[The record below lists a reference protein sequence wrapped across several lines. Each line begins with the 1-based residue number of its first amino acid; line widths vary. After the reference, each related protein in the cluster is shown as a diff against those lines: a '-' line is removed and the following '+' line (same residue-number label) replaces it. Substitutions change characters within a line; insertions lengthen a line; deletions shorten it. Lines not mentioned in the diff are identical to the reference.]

1 MDCRPPGAPAPI
13 QPLATFT
20 NLKRTL
26 VARQAHPVPTI
37 PMVEGARTM
46 ANYISPAAQLFRSMA
61 DLIDHD
67 HTSHTDYEAVTR
79 AAEALAARASTEQL
93 VAGPLWEA
101 DGASLLAAAYA
112 FHAGLPRQAATTTH
126 VQALIETSPAPS
138 NGGVQASQRDPIAS
152 TAGNSAG
159 RTAPLA
165 PPPGPRATP
174 VDPKR
179 LPGPSLH
186 HLDPA
191 DEAKLWTALSEL
203 RRGQVVPRGQ
213 LIRLTGWL
221 PTDLAVQL
229 LALLERG
236 PALVAAEAARLR
248 EVIDLNDPTTPALAV
263 VTLGWL
269 EAAEQVLTAGSTA
282 QDLQVLLSV
291 AGRQS

>member
-1 MDCRPPGAPAPI
+1 
-13 QPLATFT
+13 
-20 NLKRTL
+20 
-26 VARQAHPVPTI
+26 
-37 PMVEGARTM
+37 M
-46 ANYISPAAQLFRSMA
+46 ANHISPAAQLFRSMA

-112 FHAGLPRQAATTTH
+112 FHAGLPRQAATATH
-126 VQALIETSPAPS
+126 VQTLVEPSPAPPQ
-138 NGGVQASQRDPIAS
+138 GRGHAPPDDPIPG
-152 TAGNSAG
+152 TAGAAAAW
-159 RTAPLA
+159 TARSVPTTSGGA
-165 PPPGPRATP
+165 AP

-179 LPGPSLH
+179 LPGPPLH

-236 PALVAAEAARLR
+236 PALVGAEAAHLR
-248 EVIDLNDPTTPALAV
+248 EVIDLNDPTTPVLAV

-282 QDLQVLLSV
+282 RDLQVLLSV
-291 AGRQS
+291 AGRQG

>member
-1 MDCRPPGAPAPI
+1 
-13 QPLATFT
+13 
-20 NLKRTL
+20 
-26 VARQAHPVPTI
+26 
-37 PMVEGARTM
+37 M
-46 ANYISPAAQLFRSMA
+46 ANHISPAAQLFRGMA
-61 DLIDHD
+61 ELIDHD
-67 HTSHTDYEAVTR
+67 HTSQTHYEAVTK
-79 AAEALAARASTEQL
+79 AAAALAARASTQQL
-93 VAGPLWEA
+93 VAGPLWQA

-112 FHAGLPRQAATTTH
+112 FRIGLPRQAATASH
-126 VQALIETSPAPS
+126 VQALVETSPASSYGAEHAPP
-138 NGGVQASQRDPIAS
+138 GDPIPVTGGA
-152 TAGNSAG
+152 AG
-159 RTAPLA
+159 RTARPVPTA
-165 PPPGPRATP
+165 GVGAAP
-174 VDPKR
+174 VDPR
-179 LPGPSLH
+179 SLPGPPLQ

-191 DEAKLWTALSEL
+191 DEARLWTALSEL

-236 PALVAAEAARLR
+236 PALVGAEAARLR

-291 AGRQS
+291 AGRHG